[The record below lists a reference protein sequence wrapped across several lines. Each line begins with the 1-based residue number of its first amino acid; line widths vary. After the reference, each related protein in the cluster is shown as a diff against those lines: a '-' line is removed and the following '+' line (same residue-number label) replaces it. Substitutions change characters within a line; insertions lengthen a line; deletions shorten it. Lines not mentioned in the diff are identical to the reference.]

1 MGALVDVL
9 TSHLAPI
16 GGAFSVPFYKQSVLI
31 PPPFPGVGAGLEGL
45 H

>member
-1 MGALVDVL
+1 MGVL

-16 GGAFSVPFYKQSVLI
+16 GGALPFLQVISANAS
-31 PPPFPGVGAGLEGL
+31 PFLGVRGNGGGGL